1 MILAFATAPQVEDRD
16 LQPAD
21 RDLRRRPLDEDL
33 AGRAEARI
41 GTPIRQ
47 GYGMTEL
54 SPVSHKTR
62 VDDAAVTP
70 PGSVGPL
77 VSNTEA
83 RLADPDT
90 GEDAPEGG
98 EGEIWI
104 RGPQVML
111 GYLGRPEATA
121 ETVTEDGWLR
131 TGDIARIDDGG
142 YAFIVDRLKS

>member
-1 MILAFATAPQVEDRD
+1 
-16 LQPAD
+16 
-21 RDLRRRPLDEDL
+21 
-33 AGRAEARI
+33 
-41 GTPIRQ
+41 
-47 GYGMTEL
+47 MTEL

-77 VSNTEA
+77 VPNTEA
-83 RLADPDT
+83 RLVDPDT

-121 ETVTEDGWLR
+121 ETITEDGWLR